1 MLKIALIGISALE
14 SYALCRLFEESGIV
28 AAENFSGFD
37 KFCSVDDRFDLY
49 VATPGCI
56 LSNIE
61 FFLPKK
67 SRTLVIG
74 EESVA
79 GNSSFISISKY
90 TDLSEIQSSVETLI
104 RGAEGK
110 EMTGEL
116 SAREIEV
123 LKELVAGKTH
133 KEVADALCISVNT
146 VVTHR
151 KNITTKLGIRSLSG
165 LSLYALMNGLV

>member
-1 MLKIALIGISALE
+1 
-14 SYALCRLFEESGIV
+14 
-28 AAENFSGFD
+28 
-37 KFCSVDDRFDLY
+37 
-49 VATPGCI
+49 
-56 LSNIE
+56 
-61 FFLPKK
+61 
-67 SRTLVIG
+67 
-74 EESVA
+74 
-79 GNSSFISISKY
+79 
-90 TDLSEIQSSVETLI
+90 
-104 RGAEGK
+104 
-110 EMTGEL
+110 MTGEL